1 MAGKRSRNKRQTRS
15 SITGVKFKVQ
25 NPHIRRHGPKPKRQ
39 VYAEA
44 IERVLNGGWG
54 DQWLTSS
61 EIAYMANETI
71 SNHWTQLNAFSVGA
85 IMRKYEKSGHVNSRK
100 KGQTATKR
108 WKRIEK
114 I

>member
-1 MAGKRSRNKRQTRS
+1 MAGKKPKNRRIGYRRT
-15 SITGVKFKVQ
+15 KFKVQ
-25 NPHIRRHGPKPKRQ
+25 NPEIRRHGPKPKRQ

-44 IERVLNGGWG
+44 IEGVLNGWWG

-61 EIAYMANETI
+61 EIAYMANKTI

-85 IMRKYEKSGHVNSRK
+85 IMRKYEKSGHVNSQK
-100 KGQTATKR
+100 KGQTATKK